1 MNKEEQDIVAAIK
14 LTKIL
19 KTPQKHLA
27 TFGVTRTNYYLITQ
41 PSYDELLQQQQEE
54 SVIREGTVVSERPL
68 VVTPRYMA
76 NLDGFS
82 SDARKYFENLVQ
94 TLGPGAPGIL
104 YQYRNE
110 PAGLDIVSENVEAIS
125 QKILADLKDK
135 GDTQS
140 VVIQGVDHL
149 WDVSLLQFIYQFTAN
164 SLKGNISEMGN
175 MGLLN
180 IENSVGLPT
189 AIVREIED
197 MFQRV
202 RQGDDPSKLKEKL
215 DRLGV
220 FDLYEDRFLSL
231 FIKK

>member
-1 MNKEEQDIVAAIK
+1 MMNQEEQDILAAIK

-19 KTPQKHLA
+19 KTPKQHLA

-41 PSYDELLQQQQEE
+41 PSYDDLLQQQQEE

-110 PAGLDIVSENVEAIS
+110 PAAFLDNTIEFVDNAYAVFDNV
-125 QKILADLKDK
+125 
-135 GDTQS
+135 
-140 VVIQGVDHL
+140 
-149 WDVSLLQFIYQFTAN
+149 N
-164 SLKGNISEMGN
+164 SLKDVDNQ
-175 MGLLN
+175 
-180 IENSVGLPT
+180 LP
-189 AIVREIED
+189 
-197 MFQRV
+197 
-202 RQGDDPSKLKEKL
+202 L
-215 DRLGV
+215 D
-220 FDLYEDRFLSL
+220 
-231 FIKK
+231 